1 MQCPSEGLQDFTT
14 TDGLPFLHFVLRES
28 VNYQA
33 ERVVIFLDNVP
44 EIEELCKVQNYD
56 NHKAGQ
62 AFPNAAHAILCAACR
77 RGSEPAANAMLD
89 AGAQVDR
96 FDDND
101 MSPLMWAAK
110 HGHIH
115 IIQTLIDKHKASQN
129 NCNSNNENSLLTAC
143 KSEQWRAARV
153 LFDCGVDAL
162 CTDKEQNSAVSV
174 ILSSHSE
181 DLLQHMVAKSN
192 AILTKLKDTMSLS
205 DVCKFG
211 CAMLL
216 TYHNTD
222 TLHTDDI
229 CALLRDACSTRQIQ
243 ILEHFSERLDDKAL
257 VKFITHSCQAKHYDC
272 MDVFVQSA
280 KKKSLRLSCPE
291 ILLSETCKD
300 AQCISLTEYLIA
312 NGRDINEGEGEPI
325 RTAVKSNNIKA
336 VQCLLRHNV
345 KLDLAD
351 ENGFTPLLYACQNK
365 DLSIVNALF
374 KWGTDVNFSGEETPL
389 TMACKG
395 GSIELV
401 NRLLSNK
408 PSPDLNKPNHD
419 GLTPFEVAVDS
430 NNSVVAVALL
440 ASGASPSFR
449 RVSFEKLCQIGN
461 KDLVNRYIQSCTAD
475 DEVIESS
482 RYSLDVLVRSHNLQL
497 VSLILENTKVVKTSE
512 ALIQALKTACKVG
525 SLDSVKVLIQY
536 DGGKFW
542 QSVNDPSFLQ
552 LALEHC
558 HKDIVVFL
566 TGHGCKL
573 LAEKIPWQAVI
584 RSREILDLLMKRDIG
599 LLMECDISQSCLNQ
613 ALMVACRSYDNAEYA
628 VHLLLDMSAQVDHC
642 DGIDNDH
649 VTPLLI
655 ACQKSSVS
663 LVKLLLERGANPN
676 HCDANNKS
684 PLFIACELENMEMIS
699 LLIYDGKADPDF
711 PSMLVEKKP
720 LWEACMKG
728 RLDIAQFMLEHG
740 ANLDLRD
747 KEGHFLLSKA
757 HSNGQH
763 EIVRLLLEFEANP
776 RTLSGVTLQ
785 EACQYGYAEY
795 ALLIYHH
802 SDFREVIECLKLA
815 KKHDFEETALG
826 IIIDMQDQARQV
838 ACFAALRGKS
848 QTSLDKV
855 HTTETTPT
863 TTSSQKGNPL
873 WQCYQNND
881 TDETI
886 RLLKEGHDPNIK
898 NIYGRPLLHLWLE
911 RKNRRAVHALC
922 ECPKLD
928 ITQKDNLG
936 RNALFYTLDWLVS
949 IPATLMYDFLK
960 AKGAEVVP
968 DKFGR
973 TVLHEWKQENDGH
986 KREVSLEKL
995 LEDIHDTDICDHKGH
1010 TPLHL
1015 AVHQN
1020 KFPKVCKLLQVG
1032 SNPKTQDVN
1041 GISPL
1046 ILACKNPEMCGIFR
1060 DRRPDL
1066 EISPVP
1072 QVHDCKENVYFSKD
1086 YPVDQRPTSAI
1097 HKLFSKTNQNQ
1108 SSVSLF
1114 RNQFEESIL
1123 ISREPQFKHEF
1134 KKFKLS
1140 VHQFMTYLGDAIGKD
1155 DPLFEFSPVMSGS
1168 CSEGTKVVEM
1178 DEADVLCVFKHPDWK
1193 TLLLETH
1200 EKDNYSFM
1208 KLESE
1213 SLSQKH
1219 AQIFNGT
1226 NLSVHG
1232 VFARFYTLVRK
1243 HAAEALQH
1251 VRNLYIMDVHAILP
1265 NDCSICPMELVWSGE
1280 LFSWQEFSVDIVPA
1294 IPVSKEKVPKGV
1306 KYQDFMH
1313 DVVVV
1318 PKWTS
1323 SLIPK
1328 SYADEAFQLGFSN
1341 TEKDFFYGM
1350 PVALREAYKLA
1361 KVVKHTCMVID
1372 DVKAGESLSSY
1383 MLKCKAFE
1391 CFVEMPGHQETVK
1404 NANKRELIDDEA
1416 SPPDEV
1422 LQWADK
1428 PLAKVDNNVKH
1439 HRLESFFLGY
1449 NLLGQSNNRS
1459 LIYARLCHAM
1469 LHIPSENIRPWT
1481 QLAEAVADQLV
1492 TPQNLD
1498 PGTFVQEVNML
1509 LKMNLEVNYRPQNSA
1524 TILYHMIKNNV
1535 LDGVKSL
1542 LEREASVDDIDG
1554 KGSTAMHVAETNKY
1568 TDIVHHLHKT
1578 VAGKVILRL
1587 FPKL

>member
-1 MQCPSEGLQDFTT
+1 MI
-14 TDGLPFLHFVLRES
+14 FLH
-28 VNYQA
+28 
-33 ERVVIFLDNVP
+33 NVS
-44 EIEELCKVQNYD
+44 EIEELCKVENYD
-56 NHKAGQ
+56 NQKAGE
-62 AFPNAAHAILCAACR
+62 AFPNEAHAVLCGACR
-77 RGSEPAANAMLD
+77 RGSESVVNAMLA

-96 FDDND
+96 FDDNA

-115 IIQTLIDKHKASQN
+115 IIQTLIHKHKASRD
-129 NCNSNNENSLLTAC
+129 NCNTNNENSLLTAC
-143 KSEQWRAARV
+143 KSKQWGAARM

-174 ILSSHSE
+174 ALSSHSI
-181 DLLQHMVAKSN
+181 DLLQHMVANSYP
-192 AILTKLKDTMSLS
+192 ILTRLKDTMSLS

-222 TLHTDDI
+222 SLHTDEI

-243 ILEHFSERLDDKAL
+243 ILEHFSERLDDKTL
-257 VKFITHSCQAKHYDC
+257 VKFITHSCQTKHYDC

-300 AQCISLTEYLIA
+300 AQCISLTEYLIT
-312 NGRDINEGEGEPI
+312 NGRDIDEGEGEPI

-345 KLDLAD
+345 KLDVAD
-351 ENGFTPLLYACQNK
+351 ENGFAPLLYACHNK
-365 DLSIVNALF
+365 DLGIVNALL
-374 KWGTDVNFSGEETPL
+374 KWGADVNFSGKETAL

-395 GSIELV
+395 GSMELV

-419 GLTPFEVAVDS
+419 GLTPFEVAVHS

-440 ASGASPSFR
+440 TNGASPSFR

-475 DEVIESS
+475 NEVIESS
-482 RYSLDVLVRSHNLQL
+482 GYSLDVLVRSCNVQL
-497 VSLILENTKVVKTSE
+497 VSLILENTKVAKTSE
-512 ALIQALKTACKVG
+512 ALVQALKTACKVG
-525 SLDSVKVLIQY
+525 PLDSVKVLIQY

-542 QSVNDPSFLQ
+542 QSVSDPGFLQ

-558 HKDIVVFL
+558 HKDIVDFL
-566 TGHGCKL
+566 IDHGCKL
-573 LAEKIPWQAVI
+573 LTEKIPWEAVI

-613 ALMVACRSYDNAEYA
+613 ALMVACRSYDRNAEYA
-628 VHLLLDMSAQVDHC
+628 VRLLLDMSAQVDHC
-642 DGIDNDH
+642 DTIANDR

-663 LVKLLLERGANPN
+663 LVKLLLERGAFPN
-676 HCDANNKS
+676 HCDIGYKS
-684 PLFIACELENMEMIS
+684 PLLIACELDNMEIIS
-699 LLIYDGKADPDF
+699 LLIYDGKADPNI
-711 PSMLVEKKP
+711 PSMSVEKKP

-728 RLDIAQFMLEHG
+728 CLDIAQFLLEHG
-740 ANLDLRD
+740 ASPNLRD
-747 KEGHFLLSKA
+747 EEGHFLLFKA

-763 EIVRLLLEFEANP
+763 EIVRLLLESEANSN
-776 RTLSGVTLQ
+776 TLSGVTLR

-795 ALLIYHH
+795 ALRIYHH
-802 SDFREVIECLKLA
+802 SDFNELIDCLKLA
-815 KKHDFEETALG
+815 KKHDFEETTLS
-826 IIIDMQDQARQV
+826 IIIHIQDQARQV
-838 ACFAALRGKS
+838 TCFAALRGKS
-848 QTSLDKV
+848 LTSLDKV

-863 TTSSQKGNPL
+863 TTSSQEGNPL

-881 TDETI
+881 TRAMI

-898 NIYGRPLLHLWLE
+898 NTYGRPLLHLWLE
-911 RKNRRAVHALC
+911 RKNRHAVYALC

-936 RNALFYTLDWLVS
+936 RNALFYTLDWHVS
-949 IPATLMYDFLK
+949 INETPMYDFLK

-973 TVLHEWKQENDGH
+973 TVLHEWKQDNDGH

-995 LEDIHDTDICDHKGH
+995 LEDIPEIHICDHKRH

-1015 AVHQN
+1015 AVYQE

-1032 SNPKTQDVN
+1032 SNPKAQDVN

-1046 ILACKNPEMCGIFR
+1046 ILACKNPEMRRIFR
-1060 DRRPDL
+1060 DRCPGL
-1066 EISPVP
+1066 EIPPVP
-1072 QVHDCKENVYFSKD
+1072 QVHDGKEKVYFSKD
-1086 YPVDQRPTSAI
+1086 YPMDQRPTSAI
-1097 HKLFSKTNQNQ
+1097 YKLFKTNQNQ

-1114 RNQFEESIL
+1114 RNQFEESLL
-1123 ISREPQFKHEF
+1123 ISRAPQFKNEFKRFKTSVHEF
-1134 KKFKLS
+1134 MIYLS
-1140 VHQFMTYLGDAIGKD
+1140 DAIGKD

-1168 CSEGTKVVEM
+1168 CSEGTKVVAM

-1200 EKDNYSFM
+1200 EEDNYSFM

-1219 AQIFNGT
+1219 AQIFSGP

-1251 VRNLYIMDVHAILP
+1251 IRNLYIMDVHAILP
-1265 NDCSICPMELVWSGE
+1265 YDYSICPMDLVWSCE

-1306 KYQDFMH
+1306 KYHDFMH

-1328 SYADEAFQLGFSN
+1328 SYANQAFQLGFSN

-1361 KVVKHTCMVID
+1361 KVVKHNCMVID
-1372 DVKAGESLSSY
+1372 DVKAGETLSSY

-1391 CFVEMPGHQETVK
+1391 CFVEMPGLQETVK

-1422 LQWADK
+1422 LKLADK
-1428 PLAKVDNNVKH
+1428 LLAKVVNNVEH

-1449 NLLGQSNNRS
+1449 NLLGQANNRS

-1481 QLAEAVADQLV
+1481 HLAEAVADQLV

-1498 PGTFVQEVNML
+1498 PETFVQEVDML
-1509 LKMNLEVNYRPQNSA
+1509 LEMKLEVNYKPKNSA
-1524 TILYHMIKNNV
+1524 TILYHMIKNNL
-1535 LDGVKSL
+1535 LDGVKYL
-1542 LEREASVDDIDG
+1542 LESKASVDDIDG

-1568 TDIVHHLHKT
+1568 TDIGHHLHKT

-1587 FPKL
+1587 FAKL